1 MRKHN
6 DGQGTG
12 SNREEDGRII
22 IETDAGGKEKERFP
36 RGIYGFSNKGS
47 S

>member
-6 DGQGTG
+6 DERRTG

-22 IETDAGGKEKERFP
+22 RETDAGGKGKERFP
-36 RGIYGFSNKGS
+36 RRIYGFTNKGGS
-47 S
+47 